1 MSNVSSTMTS
11 QASTQSQPDATSTP
25 TLTVNDLAQLAERV
39 DRAVAEVGSLD
50 PEQRAKA
57 LALKSAIEEFHK
69 VGLTKIVRRLKE
81 DSRGKELLFELV
93 DDPTVYTLFSM
104 HGLVRADLRTRVSR
118 VIDMVRPYMQSHGG
132 DVTLVDVRDNRAF
145 VRLSGSCNGCSMSSV
160 TLRNTVEESLKE
172 HVPEIE
178 GVEVVPTEPE
188 GGPSSDGDPVSLV
201 QIQLPVVAAGPDGSQ
216 RVVQGAGWVM
226 GPRADDVGA
235 DRPVAFEAEAA
246 HVIVIRS
253 KEGLRAFRNACA
265 HQGLPLERGVCD
277 AESGT
282 ITCPWHG
289 FQFDSATGE
298 CFSAPQCQLEPFPL
312 RVTDGVVWVRPT

>member
-1 MSNVSSTMTS
+1 MN
-11 QASTQSQPDATSTP
+11 QSDATSVP
-25 TLTVNDLAQLAERV
+25 TLTVDDLAQLAERV
-39 DRAVAEVGSLD
+39 DHAVAEAGALEPAV
-50 PEQRAKA
+50 RAKA
-57 LALKSAIEEFHK
+57 MALKSAIEEFHK
-69 VGLTKIVRRLKE
+69 VGLTRIVRRLKE
-81 DSRGKELLFELV
+81 DPRGKELLFELV
-93 DDPTVYTLFSM
+93 DDPTVYALFSM

-118 VIDMVRPYMQSHGG
+118 VIEMVRPTMQSHGG
-132 DVTLVDVRDNRAF
+132 DVSLVDVRDNRAF
-145 VRLSGSCNGCSMSSV
+145 VRLSGNCNGCSMSSV
-160 TLRNTVEESLKE
+160 TLRTTVEESLKE

-188 GGPSSDGDPVSLV
+188 GSLSSDGEPVNVL
-201 QIQLPVVAAGPDGSQ
+201 QIQLPVVAAGPDGRQ
-216 RVVQGAGWVM
+216 RVVQGAGWVQ
-226 GPRADDVGA
+226 GPRADEVAA
-235 DRPVAFEAEAA
+235 DRPLAFEADGA

-289 FQFDSATGE
+289 FQFDSASGE